1 MAKLFIIGNGFD
13 LYHSMPTWYTDYRKF
28 LIKNH
33 HEELLNWFEDRIDFD
48 NDRYE
53 WNDIENYSNLNCED
67 HFEDIVSQNYSNIGD
82 DNFRD
87 SNWYDINSVSK
98 LEFSNGIEFYGTLF
112 KEWIETI
119 EIADKEMPLLSSILS
134 KDDYF
139 VSFNYTKTLENLYGI
154 PNDHVFHIHGCIGD
168 KWLQFGSINNNPNNL
183 KKILEDRYADEDF
196 YGASVEFGVNNA
208 VDLYQSAYKDVDN
221 NLRELNMLL
230 NRIDSITKIDNIVI
244 FGHSVKEDFMDKP
257 YYEKILVP
265 RYRNHKWSLYFYDQN
280 DKENQLEF
288 IDDMELL
295 YYEQIKE

>member
-13 LYHSMPTWYTDYRKF
+13 QYHKMPTSYTDYHNF
-28 LIKNH
+28 LMENH
-33 HEELLNWFEDRIDFD
+33 YEELLNWFEDRIDFD
-48 NDRYE
+48 NDYYE
-53 WNDIENYSNLNCED
+53 WNDIENYSDLNCED
-67 HFEDIVSQNYSNIGD
+67 HFDDIVSQNYPNIGD

-87 SNWYDINSVSK
+87 SNWYDINSVSE
-98 LEFSNGIEFYGTLF
+98 LEFSYGIEFYGTVF

-119 EIADKEMPLLSSILS
+119 QIANEEMPLLSSILS

-139 VSFNYTKTLENLYGI
+139 VSFNYTKTLEKLYGI
-154 PNDHVFHIHGCIGD
+154 PNDHIFHIHSCIGD

-196 YGASVEFGVNNA
+196 YGASVLFGVKNV
-208 VDLYQSAYKDVDN
+208 VDLYKSAYKDVDN
-221 NLRELNMLL
+221 NLRELNMFL

-244 FGHSVKEDFMDKP
+244 FGHALKDDFMDKP
-257 YYEKILVP
+257 YYEKLLVP
-265 RYRNHKWSLYFYDQN
+265 RYKNHNWLLYFYDQT

-288 IDDMELL
+288 IDNMKLL